1 MSLLERLLGDDTPDE
16 QVDME
21 SHQEQA
27 DETLRERVDAAQ
39 YAVEDCG
46 VTGVAVV
53 NEGPDGEPVVV
64 PIARFSLGEDVEN
77 PDRDLVWQLVGE
89 AIEASMPAFE
99 DVFVRHYDVQFT
111 FDGRKSRSDFRAHQ
125 KPSVSG
131 DGDELFETEECRRV
145 VLTPALAERFVS
157 ETDFDVAALREATFD
172 AHDIDD
178 EVAPVVWGE
187 CTDYSRRTNAAI
199 VTGGAVAAA
208 GASASAA
215 SCAGAA
221 GAGAG
226 GGTC

>member
-1 MSLLERLLGDDTPDE
+1 MASLLERLLGDDTPDE

-21 SHQEQA
+21 SRQERA
-27 DETLRERVDAAQ
+27 DEHLRERVEATQ

-53 NEGPDGEPVVV
+53 NEGPDGQPVVV

-89 AIEASMPAFE
+89 AIEATQPAFE

-111 FDGRKSRSDFRAHQ
+111 FDG
-125 KPSVSG
+125 
-131 DGDELFETEECRRV
+131 DELFEAEECRRV
-145 VLTPALAERFVS
+145 ALTPALAERFVS
-157 ETDFDVAALREATFD
+157 ETAFDADALREATVE

-178 EVAPVVWGE
+178 EIAPVAWGE

-215 SCAGAA
+215 SCAGAGA
-221 GAGAG
+221 AGAG
-226 GGTC
+226 GGAC